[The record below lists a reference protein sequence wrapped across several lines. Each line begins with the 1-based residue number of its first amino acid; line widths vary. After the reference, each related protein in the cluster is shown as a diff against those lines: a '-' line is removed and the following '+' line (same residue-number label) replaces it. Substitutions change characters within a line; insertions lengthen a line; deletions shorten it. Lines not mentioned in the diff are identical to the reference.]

1 MNKLRIGVDFG
12 HTLQGKNFSALG
24 ILAES
29 VETRKVG
36 FPLIDDLKA
45 LGHEVINVT
54 VDYANSTSESIGKRI
69 NKANSSNLDILI
81 SVHLNAYNGE
91 AFGVEVLTYNG
102 RYMVEADRILKNIEK
117 LGYKNRGIKNG
128 TSPRKLGVINSTNMP
143 SMIVEVFFCDNKG
156 DVNKYSPN
164 QIARAI
170 AEGVTHQSLND
181 KQIVEKPNYPI
192 IPTPT
197 IQHDKIN
204 LMVISKYVVVKG
216 FLEDDTNYININDSY
231 VSIREIF
238 ENLSLKVIWDNKLKQ
253 IVAEFDKHFKKPQ
266 NSIPVM
272 LLGNKIDVDAILHED
287 KHCLKIDN
295 AYIPIRDIFETMQF
309 KVDYDRNNK
318 IIVVSE

>member
-1 MNKLRIGVDFG
+1 MNKLRIGVDFD
-12 HTLQGKNFSALG
+12 HTLQGKNFGALG

-156 DVNKYSPN
+156 DVNNYSPN

-216 FLEDDTNYININDSY
+216 FL
-231 VSIREIF
+231 
-238 ENLSLKVIWDNKLKQ
+238 
-253 IVAEFDKHFKKPQ
+253 
-266 NSIPVM
+266 
-272 LLGNKIDVDAILHED
+272 
-287 KHCLKIDN
+287 
-295 AYIPIRDIFETMQF
+295 
-309 KVDYDRNNK
+309 
-318 IIVVSE
+318 